1 MRKINK
7 FFTILALVL
16 ILTSIGLSVVRAE
29 RSVGPKAYVF
39 YFEGRIINEG
49 LASAVLSALSR
60 AESDNALL
68 VLILDTPGGELAA
81 TEKIIRAF
89 LNSRVPIIGF
99 VYPKGAA
106 AWSAGT
112 LILISCHIAAMAPG
126 TMIGAAQPI
135 TYGAEGFQPLNYSKI
150 INPIV
155 EMAETV
161 SRERGRNQTAARL
174 FVQRNLTLND
184 EEALRSNVIDLVAEN
199 VGDLLMKIDGMEVKV
214 AGEVVKINTKGFTIE
229 KYEWSISDILS
240 NALADPLLANLLF
253 MLGFYILLLSLIT
266 GHYPIVAV
274 GLLLLI
280 LGLMGLGFSI
290 NTISTLLII
299 VGVVLVVIEMI
310 TPGFGIIG
318 TTGIIMLALGFLLL
332 PIYLP
337 QTWFIGPEFFFRFI
351 VAGILIIVA
360 GSAFFAFALYKVIK
374 AKKARP
380 VIWSIIGA
388 KGKALDD
395 LGPGKEG
402 FVMVEGEYWMAFSD
416 EEIKAGEEIVVVGKV
431 GPKLKVK
438 KVSRK

>member
-1 MRKINK
+1 
-7 FFTILALVL
+7 
-16 ILTSIGLSVVRAE
+16 
-29 RSVGPKAYVF
+29 
-39 YFEGRIINEG
+39 
-49 LASAVLSALSR
+49 
-60 AESDNALL
+60 
-68 VLILDTPGGELAA
+68 
-81 TEKIIRAF
+81 
-89 LNSRVPIIGF
+89 
-99 VYPKGAA
+99 
-106 AWSAGT
+106 
-112 LILISCHIAAMAPG
+112 
-126 TMIGAAQPI
+126 
-135 TYGAEGFQPLNYSKI
+135 
-150 INPIV
+150 
-155 EMAETV
+155 
-161 SRERGRNQTAARL
+161 
-174 FVQRNLTLND
+174 
-184 EEALRSNVIDLVAEN
+184 RSNVIDLVAEN

-374 AKKARP
+374 AKKAKP

-388 KGKALDD
+388 KGKSLDD

-416 EEIKAGEEIVVVGKV
+416 EEIKAGEEIVVVEKV